1 MLRHNSKFRLRW
13 DLLVIFLTL
22 YNCINIPFIVAFD
35 GAFTES
41 ITFVVFDYII
51 DFCFFLDIVFNFRTT
66 YVNSKTGTEV
76 IDPKKVLLNY
86 TLHGRFFVDLL
97 ATIPFE
103 IVASVILPDNNFSF
117 QLFGLMKLV
126 RLLRLGRI
134 ITYMKFKQGI
144 KIGFRIFQLLF
155 FLLLL
160 VHWIGCIWYML
171 VSDKDSWLPPKDLDA
186 GETNFYDIGSMRQY
200 TVVFYYAILLIV
212 GNESAPR
219 TTEQTIFS
227 SLVVIIGAIVTA
239 FIFGNMAALMATINK
254 KDSHFQEQLDFVST
268 TMRSIKLP
276 EEIQNQVIEYLMH
289 CQESPDVQQDIDKFF
304 EILSPSLKNMILNH
318 MYSKIISEIDVF
330 NDSTDIEKGFI
341 VNNLKTM
348 LFLVDDEIIRQGD
361 FGNRMY
367 FISNG
372 TVDVYLTHE
381 KYKKDI
387 KIEEN
392 KEAEIESESEFDEN
406 DNVLMKNEIR
416 INRLVSG
423 SYFGE
428 IALVTN
434 LKRTATVKAVD
445 YTTLAYL
452 TRENFNDI
460 QKEFPQVY
468 LNFKNAIRNYTD
480 KDFEFRRS
488 MIKNTP
494 YFRNLDSDIID
505 EIVYL
510 LRPNRYDPG
519 TTIIKFGDIT
529 DKIHYLK
536 QGEINVT
543 IPVKVGIGQSETH
556 FETLNAGSCF

>member
-1 MLRHNSKFRLRW
+1 M
-13 DLLVIFLTL
+13 
-22 YNCINIPFIVAFD
+22 
-35 GAFTES
+35 
-41 ITFVVFDYII
+41 
-51 DFCFFLDIVFNFRTT
+51 FNFRTT

-76 IDPKKVLLNY
+76 INPKKVFYNY

-103 IVASVILPDNNFSF
+103 LVASAVLTNNSFSF
-117 QLFGLMKLV
+117 QLFGLLKLV

-171 VSDKDSWLPPKDLDA
+171 VSDKDSWVPPKDLDS
-186 GETNFYDIGSMRQY
+186 GETNFYEISNIRQY

-212 GNESAPR
+212 GNESAPK
-219 TTEQTIFS
+219 TMEQTIFS
-227 SLVVIIGAIVTA
+227 SLVVIMGAIVTA

-289 CQESPDVQQDIDKFF
+289 CQESPDVQQDIEKFF

-318 MYSKIISEIDVF
+318 MYNKIISEIDVF
-330 NDSTDIEKGFI
+330 NDSTEIEKGFI

-367 FISNG
+367 FISSG

-392 KEAEIESESEFDEN
+392 KEAEVESESDFDEN
-406 DNVLMKNEIR
+406 DNTLMKNEIR
-416 INRLVSG
+416 INRLMSG

-428 IALVTN
+428 VALVTN

-452 TRENFNDI
+452 TRDNFTDI
-460 QKEFPQVY
+460 KKEFPQVY
-468 LNFKNAIRNYTD
+468 LNFKNSIKNYTD

-494 YFRNLDSDIID
+494 YFRNLDNDIID

-519 TTIIKFGDIT
+519 TTIIKYGDIT

-536 QGEINVT
+536 QGEINVS
-543 IPVKVGIGQSETH
+543 IPVKIGIGQSETH